1 MPEATSLDNL
11 PRINQRHK
19 VEADDVY
26 LWFDSIVVLNHG
38 ANHSIFNFPVV
49 QVDADSRLTSCG
61 IQWLKP
67 TRLDHSFSLTL
78 RFCAESHCSPERSDA
93 FEAGQIRWPHRIEVG
108 FGQRRIL
115 LIESFDVW

>member
-11 PRINQRHK
+11 PRINQRRK

-49 QVDADSRLTSCG
+49 QVDADCAFRTMPISVPVACRV
-61 IQWLKP
+61 IAKP
-67 TRLDHSFSLTL
+67 
-78 RFCAESHCSPERSDA
+78 
-93 FEAGQIRWPHRIEVG
+93 VY
-108 FGQRRIL
+108 
-115 LIESFDVW
+115 